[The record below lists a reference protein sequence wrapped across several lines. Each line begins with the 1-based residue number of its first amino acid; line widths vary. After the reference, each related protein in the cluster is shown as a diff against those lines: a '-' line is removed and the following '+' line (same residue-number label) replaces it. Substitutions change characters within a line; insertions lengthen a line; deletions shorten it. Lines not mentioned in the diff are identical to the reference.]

1 VATAPPLSGQI
12 LLEQLSYSGPES
24 LLQIDQE
31 NPMKYD
37 PKEHHRRSIRLVDY
51 DYAQSG
57 AYFVT
62 VCAEDHTCLFGD
74 VVSAEMRLNDAG
86 RMIQTAWDELPDHYP
101 GVETD
106 AFVVMPNHIHAIIVL
121 SPDPVG
127 AAPCGRPLGPFAFP
141 NDTDSHPGPVGAG
154 PRACPNDTDS
164 SPDHKG
170 QPRGVAPTEGRR
182 ALSLADVVQ
191 RFKSLTT
198 KRYADGVRQHGWRA
212 FPGRLWQRNYFE
224 HIIRNDYSLDQIRLY
239 IMSNPASWALDRE
252 NPEAECY
259 GQEEEQ
265 P

>member
-1 VATAPPLSGQI
+1 
-12 LLEQLSYSGPES
+12 
-24 LLQIDQE
+24 
-31 NPMKYD
+31 MKYD

-121 SPDPVG
+121 SPD
-127 AAPCGRPLGPFAFP
+127 
-141 NDTDSHPGPVGAG
+141 SVGAG
-154 PRACPNDTDS
+154 PRACPDQN
-164 SPDHKG
+164 G

-182 ALSLADVVQ
+182 ALSLGDVVQ

-224 HIIRNDYSLDQIRLY
+224 HIIRNDHSLDQIRLY
-239 IMSNPASWALDRE
+239 IASNPASWALDRE
-252 NPEAECY
+252 NPEAERY

>member
-1 VATAPPLSGQI
+1 
-12 LLEQLSYSGPES
+12 
-24 LLQIDQE
+24 
-31 NPMKYD
+31 MKYD
-37 PKEHHRRSIRLVDY
+37 PKKHHRRSIRLADY
-51 DYAQSG
+51 DYAQAG

-62 VCAEDHTCLFGD
+62 VCTEDQTCFFGD
-74 VVSAEMRLNDAG
+74 VVGSEMRLNDAG
-86 RMIQTAWDELPDHYP
+86 QMVQTAWDELPDHYP

-106 AFVVMPNHIHAIIVL
+106 AFVVMPNHVHAIIVL

-127 AAPCGRPLGPFAFP
+127 AGPCACP
-141 NDTDSHPGPVGAG
+141 NQNGQPVGAG
-154 PRACPNDTDS
+154 PRPCPNEE
-164 SPDHKG
+164 G
-170 QPRGVAPTEGRR
+170 QPQGVAPTNDIGQPQGVAPTNDIGQPQGVAPTKDRR
-182 ALSLADVVQ
+182 VLSLADVVQ

-224 HIIRNDYSLDQIRLY
+224 HIIRNDYSRDQIRLY
-239 IMSNPASWALDRE
+239 IASNPASWALDRE